1 MQVCITE
8 KYLQFA
14 KGDFVLILY
23 RIIGLLFA
31 CCFMLFSIAPVPTSI
46 IMLVLFAA
54 FLFFKFYLPHKT
66 VANGRVAR
74 REAAL
79 KKAKIYLAP
88 YEDIWRDLKLS
99 NPHCY
104 LTLGM
109 DGMTIEGF
117 EKTKGGAFRSF
128 RVLKSNVHDWEEL
141 WNMFCKAF
149 NYSKSYDGLLED
161 CRRFSLVIE
170 EKLFE
175 KPVEQKIPVAP
186 AAPLN
191 RVDINNCTED
201 DLTALPG
208 ISIIMAKKAV
218 KRRNETGGFN
228 SVEDFFAELNIQT
241 HMQEQLRKIIYVGKK
256 PEQETEKRSTERK
269 VDF

>member
-1 MQVCITE
+1 MI
-8 KYLQFA
+8 K
-14 KGDFVLILY
+14 Y
-23 RIIGLLFA
+23 RIIGLLFV
-31 CCFMLFSIAPVPTSI
+31 CCFALFRLAPIPMSI
-46 IMLVLFAA
+46 IMLALLGV
-54 FLFFKFYLPHKT
+54 FLFFKFYMPHKT
-66 VANGRVAR
+66 IDNGRISR

-79 KKAKIYLAP
+79 KNAKVFLAP

-99 NPHCY
+99 NSYCY

-109 DGMTIEGF
+109 DGMTIEGV
-117 EKTKGGAFRSF
+117 EKTKGGAFRCF
-128 RVLKSNVHDWEEL
+128 KVLKSNIHDWEEV

-149 NYSKSYDGLLED
+149 NYNKSYDGLLED
-161 CRRFSLVIE
+161 CRRFSLIIE

-175 KPVEQKIPVAP
+175 KPVEERIPTAP
-186 AAPLN
+186 TAPLN
-191 RVDINNCTED
+191 RVDINNCTEE
-201 DLTALPG
+201 DLAALPG